1 MSQEALRWLAAFWT
15 IAPGLVI
22 AARVRPILMGWAF
35 VGLIIGSLNWIVA
48 GYLSSDYPLV
58 AQSVAITLINSLGI
72 YRWLVWKETAC

>member
-1 MSQEALRWLAAFWT
+1 MSQEALRWFAALLT

-22 AARVRPILMGWAF
+22 AARVRPRLVGWAF
-35 VGLIIGSLNWIVA
+35 VVLTIGSLIWIAA

-72 YRWLVWKETAC
+72 YRWATA